1 MCEYRKECFNC
12 LSNEQ
17 CLPMAQ
23 YDSLYCIMMRE
34 FDYKSLG
41 ESNANRTIYK
51 TNTKKKEY
59 DTTGFSK

>member
-23 YDSLYCIMMRE
+23 YNSLYCMMMRE
-34 FDYKSLG
+34 FDYKNIG
-41 ESNANRTIYK
+41 ENNANRTIYK
-51 TNTKKKEY
+51 NNTTKKEY
-59 DTTGFSK
+59 DTTRFSK